1 METKGQNRSFWL
13 FGGLMVYIIAQF
25 IWWTVLLLRRDEE
38 IDLLRMQVAALSGT
52 GEVEMMGP
60 KRMVMVIGE
69 AGMFLL
75 LLLVVLALS
84 YRAIR
89 RDLDLA
95 RTQRNF
101 LLAVTHELRTPIAA
115 IKLQLQTIARRGL
128 DPGQY
133 DALRQSALAE
143 ADRLALLTDKVLL
156 ATTAEEGAVPLRTG
170 DLEVMGLLRS
180 VVERNKEQH
189 AERHGLTLNGPP
201 AMVVHSDAHALRSIV
216 DNLIENATKYAPPG
230 TAITIDAVKGRNGWR
245 ITVSDEG
252 PGIPAIDHDRVFDRF
267 YRGGA
272 EETRGASGTG
282 LGLYIVRRLVQRLG
296 GTIQLQDRAP
306 HGAIFVASFPDR

>member
-1 METKGQNRSFWL
+1 M
-13 FGGLMVYIIAQF
+13 
-25 IWWTVLLLRRDEE
+25 
-38 IDLLRMQVAALSGT
+38 
-52 GEVEMMGP
+52 
-60 KRMVMVIGE
+60 
-69 AGMFLL
+69 
-75 LLLVVLALS
+75 
-84 YRAIR
+84 
-89 RDLDLA
+89 
-95 RTQRNF
+95 
-101 LLAVTHELRTPIAA
+101 
-115 IKLQLQTIARRGL
+115 
-128 DPGQY
+128 
-133 DALRQSALAE
+133 
-143 ADRLALLTDKVLL
+143 
-156 ATTAEEGAVPLRTG
+156 
-170 DLEVMGLLRS
+170 
-180 VVERNKEQH
+180 
-189 AERHGLTLNGPP
+189 
-201 AMVVHSDAHALRSIV
+201 